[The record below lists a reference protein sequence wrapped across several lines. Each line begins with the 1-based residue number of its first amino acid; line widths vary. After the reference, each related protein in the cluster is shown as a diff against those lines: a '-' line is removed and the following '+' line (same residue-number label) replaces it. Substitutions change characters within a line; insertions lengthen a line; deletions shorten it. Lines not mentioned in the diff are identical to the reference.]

1 MNYPDKKYT
10 PQELSDFPINFQ
22 RKYEASFEPII
33 HDNIMTHSF
42 LSAVME
48 KVIPNLQWLRQP
60 FTCREG
66 AYTSSSLKKYGKNDN
81 GQFVHSLFDFDYKT
95 MQPLIS
101 EFWAAFTPIVY
112 TIGAMHEKECRAL
125 IRAKLNYTCSTKTS
139 QGHMM
144 PHCDVDDRPS
154 FIDPNKNYY
163 SCVYYL
169 SERNGDLLFFSG
181 VKGLDES
188 DKKEKD
194 DDFVYDLKDMAVS
207 KRISPN
213 QNRGVFLDSRSFHAG
228 SYSTNNDRICLNIVW
243 EGS

>member
-10 PQELSDFPINFQ
+10 PQELSDFPMNFQ
-22 RKYEASFEPII
+22 REYEASFEPII

-125 IRAKLNYTCSTKTS
+125 IRAKLNYTC
-139 QGHMM
+139 
-144 PHCDVDDRPS
+144 
-154 FIDPNKNYY
+154 
-163 SCVYYL
+163 
-169 SERNGDLLFFSG
+169 
-181 VKGLDES
+181 
-188 DKKEKD
+188 
-194 DDFVYDLKDMAVS
+194 
-207 KRISPN
+207 
-213 QNRGVFLDSRSFHAG
+213 
-228 SYSTNNDRICLNIVW
+228 
-243 EGS
+243 